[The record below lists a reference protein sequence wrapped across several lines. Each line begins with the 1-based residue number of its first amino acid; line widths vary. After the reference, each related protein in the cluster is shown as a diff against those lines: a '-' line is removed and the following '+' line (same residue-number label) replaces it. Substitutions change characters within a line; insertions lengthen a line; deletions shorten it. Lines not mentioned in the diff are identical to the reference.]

1 MFKKK
6 IHQTNNVAL
15 EPLTESHLAGLYKAG
30 QHPDI
35 WQWVLSNYTKTPT
48 TLQQWFEK
56 TAQFN
61 RSEQLVFAIIDKL
74 TNQVVGT
81 TRIFRLDIHNLN
93 AEIGHTFLSKAA
105 QRTYVNT
112 HAKYL
117 LLSYAFDE
125 LGLVRINFNT
135 HEKNEKSRDAITR
148 LGAQFEGIAK
158 KDRRLDD
165 GSYRNTAKFS
175 IIDEYWPRIKK
186 QLEKQL

>member
-1 MFKKK
+1 MFTKK
-6 IHQTNNVAL
+6 IHQTNKVAL
-15 EPLTESHLAGLYKAG
+15 ETRTENHLAGLYKAG
-30 QHPDI
+30 QYPDI
-35 WQWVLSNYTKTPT
+35 WQWVLSNYTKTPN
-48 TLQQWFEK
+48 TLKQWFEN
-56 TAQFN
+56 TAQFVET
-61 RSEQLVFAIIDKL
+61 EQLVFAIIDKR
-74 TNQVVGT
+74 TQQIVGT

-117 LLSYAFDE
+117 LLSYAFNE

-135 HEKNEKSRDAITR
+135 HEQNKKSRSAITR
-148 LGAQFEGIAK
+148 LGAQFEGIAQ

-175 IIDEYWPRIKK
+175 IIDEHWPRIKR
-186 QLEKQL
+186 QLSTWH